1 MTWCPEKGPKLSVAD
16 LGPAPS
22 SVSPALWPGLA
33 LSCDMQDLQHSWVHW
48 AIVSAR
54 MSSVP
59 PLRFHTPLDYCAWV
73 TLESSPR
80 LTSEETEAQGRKGTI
95 QGHTYKHSYYPLG
108 LLPTCLEFRPCT
120 ELLKTFV
127 SALTIQDFGDQREI
141 GVLIMN
147 TPWKKMEMTEIPKS
161 C

>member
-1 MTWCPEKGPKLSVAD
+1 MTWCPEKGPKLSIAD

-22 SVSPALWPGLA
+22 SVSPALWPGLG
-33 LSCDMQDLQHSWVHW
+33 LSCDMQDLQHSWAHS

-59 PLRFHTPLDYCAWV
+59 PLRFRTPLDYCAWV
-73 TLESSPR
+73 TLESSPC
-80 LTSEETEAQGRKGTI
+80 LASEETEAPRRKGTI
-95 QGHTYKHSYYPLG
+95 QGHTYKHSYYHLG
-108 LLPTCLEFRPCT
+108 LLPTCLEFR
-120 ELLKTFV
+120 TFL

-147 TPWKKMEMTEIPKS
+147 KPWKKMEMTEIPKS